1 MTDFTGKISK
11 EAAFELLDAFVEAG
25 GNFIDTANLYH
36 FGESEEWIGE
46 WMEAR
51 GNRDR
56 MVIAT
61 KYSGFNDGE
70 TKDVNSMGNSVKSMH
85 LGVRESLKR
94 LRTSYIDVFYVHF
107 WWVPPRTTKQYTP
120 NNHVLTSRVDV
131 AQGLHDHRRRDHAWT
146 PPTRHVRRDPLP
158 RHQRYPGLDRLP
170 RQRLCQATQL
180 HPFRPL
186 SGALEL
192 VRTGRRAGDLA

>member
-1 MTDFTGKISK
+1 LCHIVDFTGKITK

-46 WMEAR
+46 WMEQR

-56 MVIAT
+56 LVIAT

-70 TKDVNSMGNSVKSMH
+70 QKDVNSMGNAVKSMH

-107 WWVPPRTTKQYTP
+107 W
-120 NNHVLTSRVDV
+120 
-131 AQGLHDHRRRDHAWT
+131 
-146 PPTRHVRRDPLP
+146 
-158 RHQRYPGLDRLP
+158 
-170 RQRLCQATQL
+170 
-180 HPFRPL
+180 
-186 SGALEL
+186 
-192 VRTGRRAGDLA
+192 